1 MIQGKE
7 EKKIGKFTN
16 IYSYVI
22 RFLSD
27 TTIGENRISPT
38 IDTNDTSMLREQI
51 QNIFSHHAQELD
63 KCSSKYKT
71 NLSNLKNRL
80 HELENSTTATTL
92 PVTIRL
98 DS

>member
-1 MIQGKE
+1 M
-7 EKKIGKFTN
+7 
-16 IYSYVI
+16 S

-27 TTIGENRISPT
+27 TTICDNRISPT
-38 IDTNDTSMLREQI
+38 TDVNDTSLLREQI
-51 QNIFSHHAQELD
+51 QNIFSQHVQELD

-80 HELENSTTATTL
+80 HELENSASTNTTN
-92 PVTIRL
+92 RL